1 MHIDQER
8 LRQLRAEC
16 ELHGVDYSRASIAP
30 TKIGG
35 YTVRLPAPLVDL
47 GELLTVP
54 ASVEA
59 PNATY
64 AEGEMLGWMLKI
76 TRAERQK
83 VRTGRVYGLDSMQI
97 SRMPLTD
104 AELAEYK
111 AEISHAARVKKL
123 VADLSAATQAA
134 SAKASAAKGAANL
147 AERYGLATTKP
158 VQADP
163 KTEVTVPATGVSP
176 QVKNRKQKVKS

>member
-8 LRQLRAEC
+8 LRQLRAEN
-16 ELHGVDYSRASIAP
+16 EMHSTDFSRARIEA
-30 TKIGG
+30 TKTGG
-35 YTVRLPAPLVDL
+35 YIVRLPKPLIDL
-47 GELLTVP
+47 GEMLTVP

-64 AEGEMLGWMLKI
+64 AEGEMLDWMLRI

-83 VRTGRVYGLDSMQI
+83 VRSGRVYGLDSTQI
-97 SRMPLTD
+97 SRTPLTD

-123 VADLSAATQAA
+123 VADLAAATKAA
-134 SAKASAAKGAANL
+134 TAKAAAVKGAAHL
-147 AERYGLATTKP
+147 AERYGLAKP
-158 VQADP
+158 VQADA
-163 KTEVTVPATGVSP
+163 KTDAAVPVGTSP